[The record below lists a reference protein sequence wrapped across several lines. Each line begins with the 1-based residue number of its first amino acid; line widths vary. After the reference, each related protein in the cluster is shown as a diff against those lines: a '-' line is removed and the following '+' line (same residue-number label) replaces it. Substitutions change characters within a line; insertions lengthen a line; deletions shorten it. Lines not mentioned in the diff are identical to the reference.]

1 MNERTGP
8 AAARIHDELSDIPV
22 FVTATPDAAMPCDPA
37 GAVLRRSFAHDELER
52 AFRKALT
59 A

>member
-1 MNERTGP
+1 
-8 AAARIHDELSDIPV
+8 
-22 FVTATPDAAMPCDPA
+22 MPCDPA
-37 GAVLRRSFAHDELER
+37 GPVLRRSFANDELER

>member
-1 MNERTGP
+1 
-8 AAARIHDELSDIPV
+8 
-22 FVTATPDAAMPCDPA
+22 MPCDPP
-37 GAVLRRSFAHDELER
+37 GSVLAKPFANDELER